1 MNYVKIVCGS
11 CPMEC
16 EMTALVEERKVANIE
31 GNGCTRGLEY
41 GKTEAINPKRQ
52 LTTTVKIYNARYP
65 LLPVRTTRPISLEYV
80 PILIK
85 MIKETEVIAPI
96 NMGDVIL
103 ENIFNT
109 GIDVIASR
117 SLAYNE
123 KLNY

>member
-1 MNYVKIVCGS
+1 MSSIKAVCS
-11 CPMEC
+11 ICPMEC
-16 EMTALVEERKVANIE
+16 EMTILVGEGKVISVE
-31 GNGCTRGLEY
+31 GNGCIRGLEY
-41 GKTEAINPKRQ
+41 AKTEAVNPKRQ
-52 LTTTVKIYNARYP
+52 FTTTVKIYNARYP

-96 NMGDVIL
+96 NIGDVIL